1 MRARKSLARS
11 TARDL
16 LKEMGLTE
24 PPVDPVEIAR
34 NLGVRVVNVAPPDE
48 DVSGFLI
55 REDPDTGE
63 PIIGV
68 NKHHSALRRRF
79 TVAHE
84 LGHFLLDHEGN
95 WHVDDMMISFR
106 DSKSSTGEHDQEVEA
121 NQFAAALLMPRTWLK
136 SDFPEERFDL
146 GDDRKLKQLAARYRV
161 STQAMT
167 FRLVN
172 LDLLS

>member
-1 MRARKSLARS
+1 MRPRYDLARS

-16 LKEMGLTE
+16 LEKTAIER

-34 NLGVRVVNVAPPDE
+34 SSGIRVVNVDPPE
-48 DVSGFLI
+48 ESVSGFLI
-55 REDPDTGE
+55 REDPESGA

-68 NKHHSALRRRF
+68 NRHHSAVRRRF

-84 LGHFLLDHEGN
+84 LGHLLLDHAGD
-95 WHVDDMMISFR
+95 WHLDDVMISYR
-106 DSKSSTGEHDQEVEA
+106 DEISSAGEHAPEIEA
-121 NQFAAALLMPRTWLK
+121 NQFAAELLMPEDWLR
-136 SDFPEERFDL
+136 SDFLGNQFDL
-146 GDDRKLKQLAARYRV
+146 GDDEKLRSLASRYRV

-172 LDLLS
+172 LRLLS